1 MCAIYTYMMSKTIHA
16 IANAY
21 VYAFILNGMCVYIVV
36 CVYIVSNT
44 HVREPM

>member
-1 MCAIYTYMMSKTIHA
+1 MCAIYTYMMSKTIHV

-21 VYAFILNGMCVYIVV
+21 VYAFILNDMCVYMY
-36 CVYIVSNT
+36 CFYT